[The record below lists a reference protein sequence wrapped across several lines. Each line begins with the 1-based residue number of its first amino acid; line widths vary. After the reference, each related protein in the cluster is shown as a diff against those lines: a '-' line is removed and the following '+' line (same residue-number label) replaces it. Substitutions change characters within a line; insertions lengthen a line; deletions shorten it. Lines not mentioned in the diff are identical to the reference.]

1 MSTTLHETPTR
12 PSSPRPPRRRPV
24 ALVVAGAVLV
34 AAIGSGAA
42 LALGGRSADRSDQ
55 PAAAAAQ
62 PAVAQPAAAQAT
74 KAAAPTPASR
84 GGRGQRQQDSA
95 PARSSRP
102 PRPAAQARGRDHPDR
117 RPLRRL
123 CPQGRPDRDLIVVD
137 LVQVFTGDAAVQA
150 ALEDGMDRSAAEVRD
165 TYVRNQNDRLR
176 TLEMAGGVRLNLI
189 GSCESTGQDAL
200 FTKLIKDATS
210 GQGQLFY
217 YTLHVQG
224 AMVRRSMS
232 TRPSPPADPTPAKAL
247 PDPIGQ
253 RLPCQPPA
261 DDRQGLS
268 ARFRSPRTDPSRR
281 PWWQRDAVSF

>member
-24 ALVVAGAVLV
+24 ALLVAGAVLV

-62 PAVAQPAAAQAT
+62 PTVAQPAADQAA
-74 KAAAPTPASR
+74 KAAASSQQRGSDSQQTSGSGQEQSSTPS
-84 GGRGQRQQDSA
+84 GGPKREGVTTLAD
-95 PARSSRP
+95 
-102 PRPAAQARGRDHPDR
+102 GRYDGYVRKVD
-117 RPLRRL
+117 
-123 CPQGRPDRDLIVVD
+123 PDRDLIVVD
-137 LVQVFTGDAAVQA
+137 LVQVFTGKDAVRA

-189 GSCESTGQDAL
+189 GSCESTGQEAL

-210 GQGQLFY
+210 GKGQLFY
-217 YTLHVQG
+217 YTLQVQG
-224 AMVRRSMS
+224 GMVQRIDEHQAQ
-232 TRPSPPADPTPAKAL
+232 PA
-247 PDPIGQ
+247 
-253 RLPCQPPA
+253 C
-261 DDRQGLS
+261 
-268 ARFRSPRTDPSRR
+268 
-281 PWWQRDAVSF
+281 

>member
-24 ALVVAGAVLV
+24 ALLVAGAVLV

-62 PAVAQPAAAQAT
+62 PAADQAT

-84 GGRGQRQQDSA
+84 GTASGQRQQGSGSGQEQ
-95 PARSSRP
+95 SSNPSGNPKREGVTTLTD
-102 PRPAAQARGRDHPDR
+102 GRYDAYVRKVD
-117 RPLRRL
+117 
-123 CPQGRPDRDLIVVD
+123 PDRDLIVVD
-137 LVQVFTGDAAVQA
+137 LVQVFTGDAAVRA

-189 GSCESTGQDAL
+189 GSCESTGQEAL
-200 FTKLIKDATS
+200 FTKLIKDATY
-210 GQGQLFY
+210 GQGHLFY
-217 YTLHVQG
+217 YTLRVQG
-224 AMVRRSMS
+224 GVVQRIDEHQAQ
-232 TRPSPPADPTPAKAL
+232 PA
-247 PDPIGQ
+247 
-253 RLPCQPPA
+253 C
-261 DDRQGLS
+261 
-268 ARFRSPRTDPSRR
+268 
-281 PWWQRDAVSF
+281 

>member
-84 GGRGQRQQDSA
+84 GTAAGQRQQDSGSGQEQ
-95 PARSSRP
+95 SSTPSGRP
-102 PRPAAQARGRDHPDR
+102 KREGVTTLTDGRYDAYVRKVD
-117 RPLRRL
+117 
-123 CPQGRPDRDLIVVD
+123 PDRDLIVVD

-224 AMVRRSMS
+224 AMVRQIDEHQAQ
-232 TRPSPPADPTPAKAL
+232 PA
-247 PDPIGQ
+247 
-253 RLPCQPPA
+253 C
-261 DDRQGLS
+261 
-268 ARFRSPRTDPSRR
+268 
-281 PWWQRDAVSF
+281 